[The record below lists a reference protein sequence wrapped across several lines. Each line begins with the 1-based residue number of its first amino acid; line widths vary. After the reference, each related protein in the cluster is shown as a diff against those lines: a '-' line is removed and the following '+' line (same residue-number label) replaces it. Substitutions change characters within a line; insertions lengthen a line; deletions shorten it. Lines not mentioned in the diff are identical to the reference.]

1 MEPWILPVVQGYVE
15 IRTLVLHSNNPPN
28 VLQTSQREP
37 PLGAKSSELGEK
49 GGEKRE
55 EGAHEEG
62 EEEEEE
68 EEEDKGD
75 MITFSPKLDGERVQ
89 IDEQNATKEGQ
100 HTQFLHGL
108 LLHV

>member
-37 PLGAKSSELGEK
+37 LQARSSELGER
-49 GGEKRE
+49 GGEKRG
-55 EGAHEEG
+55 EGDHEEG

-68 EEEDKGD
+68 EKEQGD
-75 MITFSPKLDGERVQ
+75 MITFSPKLDCERVQ
-89 IDEQNATKEGQ
+89 IDEQNTYVLILKRASM
-100 HTQFLHGL
+100 LNSCMCR
-108 LLHV
+108 V